1 VELRERMY
9 PTRSLSFYGG
19 HDDEINCLV
28 FSRDFEIL
36 LTASINGFIRLWNTV
51 FEHLTFK
58 IQEKSGM
65 LLNKKCL
72 EKYFDLFNLR
82 SYSSISYFK

>member
-1 VELRERMY
+1 MFAH
-9 PTRSLSFYGG
+9 RSLSFYGG

-36 LTASINGFIRLWNTV
+36 LTASIHGLIRLWNTV

-58 IQEKSGM
+58 IREKSGM
-65 LLNKKCL
+65 L
-72 EKYFDLFNLR
+72 FT
-82 SYSSISYFK
+82 

>member
-1 VELRERMY
+1 MELRERMFAC
-9 PTRSLSFYGG
+9 RSLSLYGG

-51 FEHLTFK
+51 YEHLTFK

-65 LLNKKCL
+65 LL
-72 EKYFDLFNLR
+72 
-82 SYSSISYFK
+82 ST